1 MKLLLGIKGKGTE
14 FVFRPYDFYENIASK
29 RTLSSKTTNEV
40 FRIMRTYPIIPQRK
54 SKFKLKVTNRGLTIH
69 GFFI

>member
-29 RTLSSKTTNEV
+29 RTLSSKTTNEEHEGKEH
-40 FRIMRTYPIIPQRK
+40 RNIQKNENLPHYTTK
-54 SKFKLKVTNRGLTIH
+54 KK
-69 GFFI
+69 

>member
-54 SKFKLKVTNRGLTIH
+54 VNSNLRLQAVD
-69 GFFI
+69 